1 MNKKK
6 INVEEGNNSNNN
18 NERIRHSG
26 SQIKKNK

>member
-6 INVEEGNNSNNN
+6 INVEEGSNNNNN

>member
-6 INVEEGNNSNNN
+6 INVEEGNNNNNN